1 MDLYKEL
8 LVNLLSQERVQVTFP
23 GFPADTE
30 TLLELHCY
38 QMLKKIKAVVDD
50 GSLDDATCF
59 RKIEEILVVLEDNGI
74 SVSRHDFG

>member
-8 LVNLLSQERVQVTFP
+8 LVNLLSQERVQVTFS
-23 GFPADTE
+23 GFPADTK

-38 QMLKKIKAVVDD
+38 QILQKIKTVVDD
-50 GSLDDATCF
+50 DSLDDATCF
-59 RKIEEILVVLEDNGI
+59 RKIEEILTELEDNGI

>member
-23 GFPADTE
+23 GFPEDTK

-38 QMLKKIKAVVDD
+38 QILQKIKAVVNDD
-50 GSLDDATCF
+50 SLDDPACF
-59 RKIEEILVVLEDNGI
+59 AKIEEILTVLEDNGI

>member
-23 GFPADTE
+23 GFPADTK

-38 QMLKKIKAVVDD
+38 QILQKIKTVVDD
-50 GSLDDATCF
+50 DSLDDATCF
-59 RKIEEILVVLEDNGI
+59 RKIEEILTVLEDNGI